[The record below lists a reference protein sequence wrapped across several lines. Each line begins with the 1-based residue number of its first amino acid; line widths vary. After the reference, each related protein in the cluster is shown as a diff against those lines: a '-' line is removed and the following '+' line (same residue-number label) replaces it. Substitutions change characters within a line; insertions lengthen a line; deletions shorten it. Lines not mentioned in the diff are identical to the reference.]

1 MLVFI
6 ATVLNQIPG
15 LPKKNA
21 KFYCGTIVEY
31 EVTKIF
37 YIAHKHKIS
46 PYSTKKENLIYI
58 SRILLAFDFFL
69 SFQCSASQNKIFRS
83 IYYLFSNS

>member
-15 LPKKNA
+15 LPKK
-21 KFYCGTIVEY
+21 KKVMFYCGTIVEF

-46 PYSTKKENLIYI
+46 PYSTKKEKLIHI
-58 SRILLAFDFFL
+58 SRILLASVFF
-69 SFQCSASQNKIFRS
+69 S
-83 IYYLFSNS
+83 